1 MKETDEW
8 KIILAEFSTNLLKIR
23 NKLGMSQEE
32 TSGLE
37 LSVRNYQKIEK
48 GESFPSFKSL
58 IIIAKNLE
66 IDPSVLLDLPSIKKF
81 INIKSK
87 KSKNS
92 LHNK

>member
-23 NKLGMSQEE
+23 NKLGTSQEA
-32 TSGLE
+32 TAGIE

-58 IIIAKNLE
+58 LIISKNLK
-66 IDPSVLLDLPSIKKF
+66 IDPAVLLDIPSIREFRKT
-81 INIKSK
+81 K
-87 KSKNS
+87 KS
-92 LHNK
+92 